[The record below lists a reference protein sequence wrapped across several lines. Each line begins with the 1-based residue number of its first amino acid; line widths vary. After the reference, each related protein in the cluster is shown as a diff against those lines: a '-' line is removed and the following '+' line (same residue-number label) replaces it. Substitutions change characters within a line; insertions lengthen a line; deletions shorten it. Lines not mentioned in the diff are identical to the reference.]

1 MNNTGPAV
9 SVRDLWFAYSGER
22 WVLRDVS
29 MDVPRGAFQAIVGPS
44 GSGKTTLLKLM
55 AGFLSPTRGE
65 LTLLGEDQRRGVSH
79 DMRKRLGYIP
89 QQLGLVRGMSA
100 IDNVLMG
107 SLGRV
112 SSLRSL
118 TGMLPSSERGA
129 AQGWLERLGIGDKAN
144 ERVFRL
150 SGGQRQR
157 VAIARTLLQRPAIVF
172 ADEFVSDLDQ
182 ATAVDIMQL
191 VKGIG
196 SEQGITFI
204 FTLHEAG
211 LVERFADD
219 VVTVQDGAI
228 VAAVSAP

>member
-1 MNNTGPAV
+1 MDEGPAV
-9 SVRDLWFAYSGER
+9 SVKDLWFAYSGER

-29 MDVPRGAFQAIVGPS
+29 LDIANGAFQAIVGPS

-55 AGFLSPTRGE
+55 AGFLKPTRGE
-65 LTLLGEDQRRGVSH
+65 LSLLGQPQRNGVSH
-79 DMRKRLGYIP
+79 AVRKRLGYIP
-89 QQLGLVRGMSA
+89 QQLGLVRSMNA

-112 SSLRSL
+112 GTLRSMAGL
-118 TGMLPSSERGA
+118 MPGEERAA
-129 AQGWLERLGIGDKAN
+129 AQGWLERLGIGDKTN

-191 VKGIG
+191 VKEIG

-211 LVERFADD
+211 LVERFADG

-228 VAAVSAP
+228 VSPALTS

>member
-1 MNNTGPAV
+1 MNDGPAV
-9 SVRDLWFAYSGER
+9 SVDDLWFAYSGEN
-22 WVLRDVS
+22 WVLRDIS
-29 MDVPRGAFQAIVGPS
+29 LEVPRGAFQAIVGPS

-55 AGFLSPTRGE
+55 AGFLTPTRGE
-65 LTLLGEDQRRGVSH
+65 LAVLGQPQRHGVSH
-79 DMRKRLGYIP
+79 AVRKRLGYIP
-89 QQLGLVRGMSA
+89 QQLGLVRSMNA
-100 IDNVLMG
+100 IDNALMG

-112 SSLRSL
+112 GTLRSL
-118 TGMLPSSERGA
+118 AGLLPGEERA
-129 AQGWLERLGIGDKAN
+129 TAQAWLERLGIGDKTN

-191 VKGIG
+191 VKEIG

-211 LVERFADD
+211 LVERFASG

-228 VAAVSAP
+228 VDAATV

>member
-1 MNNTGPAV
+1 MDDRPAV
-9 SVRDLWFAYSGER
+9 SVRNLWFAYSGER
-22 WVLRDVS
+22 WVLKDVS
-29 MDVPRGAFQAIVGPS
+29 IDVPRGAFQAIVGPS

-55 AGFLSPTRGE
+55 AGFLTPTRGE
-65 LTLLGEDQRRGVSH
+65 LTLLGEEQSRGVKH

-100 IDNVLMG
+100 LDNVLLG
-107 SLGRV
+107 ALGRV
-112 SSLRSL
+112 GSLRSL
-118 TGMLPSSERGA
+118 TGFMPASERQA
-129 AQGWLERLGIGDKAN
+129 ALDWLNRLGIGDKAD

-219 VVTVQDGAI
+219 VVTVCDGAI
-228 VAAVSAP
+228 VAAAVAS

>member
-1 MNNTGPAV
+1 MNNDLAV

-55 AGFLSPTRGE
+55 AGFLTATRGE
-65 LTLLGEDQRRGVSH
+65 LTVLGETSRHGPSHALRR
-79 DMRKRLGYIP
+79 RLGYIP

-107 SLGRV
+107 ALGRV
-112 SSLRSL
+112 GSLRSL
-118 TGMLPSSERGA
+118 SGFMPSAEREA
-129 AQGWLERLGIGDKAN
+129 AQGWLERLGIGDKVD

-157 VAIARTLLQRPAIVF
+157 VAIARTLLQQPAIVF

-182 ATAVDIMQL
+182 ANAVDILQL

-211 LVERFADD
+211 LVERFADG

-228 VAAVSAP
+228 VTAVPAP